1 MSRCRIMKEEEK
13 MKDDRLPDLLQGT
26 KKHNPF
32 QIPHNYFREFPDQ
45 LMEKIIEESEKKN
58 RESWWQSIFTRWHLA
73 LSPKP
78 IMALGVMAVV
88 AALFWLSRPGTSSLQ
103 DEFTS
108 GEIAQYI
115 QEHIDDFEVSDFY
128 VQDLEGIDIL
138 AEEIEGDDVK
148 PILDDLMEEM
158 DLETLQRIL

>member
-1 MSRCRIMKEEEK
+1 MSRCRTMKEEEK
-13 MKDDRLPDLLQGT
+13 MKEDRLPDLLQRT
-26 KKHNPF
+26 NKHNPF

-45 LMEKIIEESEKKN
+45 LMEQIFEESLKKN
-58 RESWWQSIFTRWHLA
+58 RESWWQSIFKRLHLA
-73 LSPKP
+73 LNPKP
-78 IMALGVMAVV
+78 IMALGMMVLV

-115 QEHIDDFEVSDFY
+115 QEHIDEFEVSDFY

-138 AEEIEGDDVK
+138 AEEFDGDDVE